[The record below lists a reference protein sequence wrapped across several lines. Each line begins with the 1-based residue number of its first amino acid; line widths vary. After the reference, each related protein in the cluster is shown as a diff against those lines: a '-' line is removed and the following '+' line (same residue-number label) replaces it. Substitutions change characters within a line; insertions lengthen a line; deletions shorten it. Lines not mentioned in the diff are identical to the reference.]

1 MWKVGNGT
9 RIGQREKLS
18 CDSLGQLHGE
28 LWSQNGLSESYH
40 KLGHDDQAFFIY
52 LSCQSVCLSIQA
64 ALGVLVQLQHV
75 GSFGVAHGLSY
86 PKAHGI
92 FVSQPG
98 IEPAFPA
105 LEGRFLTT
113 GPPGK
118 SLHAFILHHSI
129 LDVEKTV
136 TSVRIALCSLE
147 QSLLEAVFCRYNC
160 QQVFLEMG
168 FEWFLSVYHTSFPLL
183 HPQLN
188 HQPQLN

>member
-28 LWSQNGLSESYH
+28 LWSQNGLSESYQ
-40 KLGHDDQAFFIY
+40 KLGHDDQAFFIC
-52 LSCQSVCLSIQA
+52 LSCWSVSLSIQA

-75 GSFGVAHGLSY
+75 GSFGVAHGLSC
-86 PKAHGI
+86 PKACGI
-92 FVSQPG
+92 FISQPG

-105 LEGRFLTT
+105 LKSIFLTT

-118 SLHAFILHHSI
+118 SLHAFILHPFHI
-129 LDVEKTV
+129 GRGKECELGGV
-136 TSVRIALCSLE
+136 ALCSLE
-147 QSLLEAVFCRYNC
+147 QSLLEALFCRHDC